1 MILVFG
7 HNFSYTDIDSIVSS
21 IALAYILK
29 AEGKDAKPVIINK
42 NAVQDSEK
50 NIISKIGG
58 LEIPEFVSK
67 DMVSDNEIAIVDHND
82 PDESYG
88 AIGINKTPVFC
99 IDHHSDTGIK
109 ADVKIIK
116 KVGAAATLVAKLA
129 KDKSIKL
136 TDSVAEA
143 LVFGIL
149 SDTKGFRSKKT
160 TQDDK
165 DMVEYLYSAYHILKS
180 VEEIVAIVIVDTDIN
195 NMTIGEILN
204 NDLKEYNND
213 LIGIASMEVTDDDY
227 LARIDEIKK
236 EGWNTKYEL
245 YIFMLFKFHKNE
257 TSVYYFDK
265 KYKCFPD
272 IKNYK
277 SIISRGQDIVP
288 EIFEKISKP

>member
-7 HNFSYTDIDSIVSS
+7 HNFSYTDIDSITSS
-21 IALAYILK
+21 IALTYILK
-29 AEGKDAKPVIINK
+29 AEGKDAKAVIINK
-42 NAVQDSEK
+42 DAIQDSDK
-50 NIISKIGG
+50 NIILQIRG

-67 DMVSDNEIAIVDHND
+67 ETILNNDIAIADHND
-82 PDESYG
+82 PDESFG

-99 IDHHSDTGIK
+99 IDHHLDTGIK
-109 ADVKIIK
+109 AGVKIIK
-116 KVGAAATLVAKLA
+116 KVGAAATLVAQLA
-129 KDKSIKL
+129 KDKGIKL
-136 TDSVAEA
+136 PDSIAEA

-149 SDTKGFRSKKT
+149 CDTKGFKSKKT

-165 DMVEYLYSAYHILKS
+165 DMVEYLYSAYNISKTI
-180 VEEIVAIVIVDTDIN
+180 EEIILLVIADTDIS
-195 NMTIGEILN
+195 NMTIEEILN

-227 LARIDEIKK
+227 LLKIDEILK

-245 YIFMLFKFHKNE
+245 YVFMLFKFHKDE
-257 TSVYYFDK
+257 TTVYYFDK

-272 IKNYK
+272 IKNYN

-288 EIFEKISKP
+288 EVFEKIGKQ

>member
-7 HNFSYTDIDSIVSS
+7 HNFSYTDIDSITSS
-21 IALAYILK
+21 IGLAYILK
-29 AEGKDAKPVIINK
+29 AEGKDAKAVIINK
-42 NAVQDSEK
+42 DAIQYSDK
-50 NIISKIGG
+50 NIISQIHG

-67 DMVSDNEIAIVDHND
+67 DVILDNEIAIVDHND
-82 PDESYG
+82 PDESFG

-99 IDHHSDTGIK
+99 IDHHIDTGIK
-109 ADVKIIK
+109 ADEKIIK
-116 KVGAAATLVAKLA
+116 KVGAAATLVAQLA

-136 TDSVAEA
+136 PDSIAQA

-149 SDTKGFRSKKT
+149 CDTKGFKSKKT

-165 DMVEYLYSAYHILKS
+165 DMVEYLYSAYHISKS
-180 VEEIVAIVIVDTDIN
+180 IEEIVSLVIVDTDIN
-195 NMTIGEILN
+195 NMTIEEILN

-227 LARIDEIKK
+227 LARIDEIEK

-272 IKNYK
+272 VKNYN
-277 SIISRGQDIVP
+277 SIISRGQDVVP
-288 EIFEKISKP
+288 EIFEKIGKL